1 MGKPLNLGIVG
12 CGVISKAY
20 LDTFERLN
28 NIKVH
33 AVADVIAAQAEK
45 VAAERSVVAMSPD
58 ELYHSSEVDLV
69 VNLTNPAA
77 HVEVANAALAA
88 GKHVYGEKPLSLE
101 AKESAALLETAG
113 KAGLQ
118 IGSAPDTVLGAG
130 CQTAR
135 SVVDSGGIG
144 QPVAATA
151 FMASSG
157 PESWH
162 INPEFYFQPGG
173 GPLYDMGPYYLSA
186 LIQLLG
192 PVRTV
197 TAMTARGRQSRVI
210 GRGPK
215 AGKVFEVE
223 VETHVAGVLEHHS
236 GAISTLITSFD
247 MWGSHLPRIEVH
259 GTEGSLSVP
268 DPNGFAGTVELL
280 TAKEHE
286 WRPVEVSAGYADSAR
301 GYGVADLARGLE
313 TGRAPRASGAVAHHV
328 VDIMESLLN
337 AASQR
342 RVIEL
347 SSTCT
352 RPDPVP
358 ANVPPEEA

>member
-1 MGKPLNLGIVG
+1 MGKPLSLGIAG

-20 LDTFERLN
+20 LDTFERLTN
-28 NIKVH
+28 VKVH
-33 AVADVIAAQAEK
+33 AVADVIASQAEK
-45 VAAERSVVAMSPD
+45 VAAERSVLALTPD
-58 ELYHSSEVDLV
+58 ELYQNPDVDLV

-77 HVEVANAALAA
+77 HVEVANTALAA
-88 GKHVYGEKPLSLE
+88 GKHVYSEKPLALE
-101 AKESAALLETAG
+101 AKDSAALLETARN
-113 KAGLQ
+113 AGLK
-118 IGSAPDTVLGAG
+118 IGCAPDTVLGTG

-135 SVVDSGGIG
+135 SVLDGGQIG
-144 QPVAATA
+144 TPVAATA

-173 GPLYDMGPYYLSA
+173 GPLFDMGPYYLSA

-197 TAMTARGRQSRVI
+197 TSMTTKGRGTRVV

-215 AGKVFEVE
+215 AGKVFTVE

-236 GAISTLITSFD
+236 GAISTLLTSFD

-280 TAKEHE
+280 TAKERE
-286 WRPVEVSAGYADSAR
+286 WQPIEVSAGYVNSAR

-313 TGRAPRASGAVAHHV
+313 TGREPRASGELAHHV

-337 AASQR
+337 AAKEH
-342 RVIEL
+342 RVIDIT
-347 SSTCT
+347 STCS